1 MSDVTSEYRKG
12 LTNKE
17 LLIRVLDEIS
27 VINTKLDAKADRT
40 ELQVGIKAVQ
50 DEALATKAAVNQD
63 VGELRELTRKKV
75 SRGEMFGWLSFAAG
89 IVSVV
94 VGVII

>member
-1 MSDVTSEYRKG
+1 MNDARKEYHRG

-27 VINTKLDAKADRT
+27 IIKGRLDEKADRS

-50 DEALATKAAVNQD
+50 DEALATKKSVNQD
-63 VGELRELTRKKV
+63 VGELRELTRTKV
-75 SRGEMFGWLSFAAG
+75 GRGEMFGWLSFAAG
-89 IVSVV
+89 VVSVV

>member
-17 LLIRVLDEIS
+17 LLIRVLDEIG
-27 VINTKLDAKADRT
+27 VINMKLDAKADRT

-63 VGELRELTRKKV
+63 VGELRELTRQKV
-75 SRGEMFGWLSFAAG
+75 SRAEMFGWLSFAAG